1 VADIFREG
9 SEEVRAERARARW
22 RRYGAFVVGAVAAVV
37 LAVAGF
43 QLWKHLQ
50 AEAAVEAGMRLAEA
64 AELARDEKHAD
75 AAAAFAAL
83 AGEGGGA
90 GLLAQFGEAAA
101 LMRQGDAEGAL
112 ARYKAL
118 SANADAAPVYR
129 DLARLF
135 QGMTELDAGR
145 AEAAL
150 ATLEGLDGALRH
162 SAAETMA
169 AARAALGDSEAAMV
183 RIDMS
188 EFMEQHSV
196 AKLIGAPPG
205 YVGHEQGG
213 YLTEAVRRR
222 PYSVLLLDEV
232 EKAHAEVFN
241 VLLQVLDDGRLTDSH
256 GRTVDF
262 RNTVI
267 IMTSNLGSEQIQ
279 RLMRDAS
286 PDRDAHENLR
296 RPVLDA
302 VLRHFPPEFVNRI
315 DELVVFRP
323 LGKQE
328 ILRIASLQ
336 ARLLNQRLASAELQL
351 DISPAALRQLA
362 EAGFDPV
369 FGARPLKRVFRQRIE
384 NPLAQHVLAGKFGP
398 GDTIAIEPDGDGELQ
413 FRAGAA
419 AAAA

>member
-1 VADIFREG
+1 VADIFREV
-9 SEEVRAERARARW
+9 SEEVRAERARALW

-169 AARAALGDSEAAMV
+169 AARAALGDSEAAMAGF
-183 RIDMS
+183 RTLADDPETPAGI
-188 EFMEQHSV
+188 
-196 AKLIGAPPG
+196 
-205 YVGHEQGG
+205 
-213 YLTEAVRRR
+213 RRR
-222 PYSVLLLDEV
+222 ATEML
-232 EKAHAEVFN
+232 
-241 VLLQVLDDGRLTDSH
+241 
-256 GRTVDF
+256 
-262 RNTVI
+262 
-267 IMTSNLGSEQIQ
+267 
-279 RLMRDAS
+279 
-286 PDRDAHENLR
+286 
-296 RPVLDA
+296 
-302 VLRHFPPEFVNRI
+302 
-315 DELVVFRP
+315 
-323 LGKQE
+323 
-328 ILRIASLQ
+328 
-336 ARLLNQRLASAELQL
+336 
-351 DISPAALRQLA
+351 AALA
-362 EAGFDPV
+362 ES
-369 FGARPLKRVFRQRIE
+369 R
-384 NPLAQHVLAGKFGP
+384 
-398 GDTIAIEPDGDGELQ
+398 
-413 FRAGAA
+413 
-419 AAAA
+419 